1 MKVTIQDIANMA
13 GVSKSTVSRY
23 LNNGYVSKE
32 NKEKIKRAIEK
43 TGYQTNFFAKR
54 LKSKKSYLIGVII
67 PRMDSYTAT
76 KTLKG
81 IGERLQT
88 LDYEMFISITNL
100 DLKKELKYIRKFY
113 LQGVDGIIVLASEI
127 IDEHYKLVEELP
139 IPILFVGQEDEKL
152 KHISI
157 DDIKVGQLMGEFIKE
172 KGHKNIV
179 YMGVS
184 ERDNAVGVN
193 RKRGFMKAFEGD
205 NYRINFVKTDFS
217 FENSYKKAKE
227 AILYDPSAIVCAT
240 DNIAIGV
247 LRYLQENNIQVPEFI
262 SIAGFG
268 GYNVGAA
275 VYPPLTT
282 VYIDYY
288 KLGKKAAE
296 SIMDLIDGKDIENKP
311 DIELKLIER
320 QSVSN
325 L

>member
-1 MKVTIQDIANMA
+1 
-13 GVSKSTVSRY
+13 
-23 LNNGYVSKE
+23 
-32 NKEKIKRAIEK
+32 
-43 TGYQTNFFAKR
+43 
-54 LKSKKSYLIGVII
+54 
-67 PRMDSYTAT
+67 MDSYTAT

-184 ERDNAVGVN
+184 ERDNAVGGVN
-193 RKRGFMKAFEGD
+193 RKRGFMKAFEGGIIIGLILLR
-205 NYRINFVKTDFS
+205 RIFF
-217 FENSYKKAKE
+217 
-227 AILYDPSAIVCAT
+227 
-240 DNIAIGV
+240 
-247 LRYLQENNIQVPEFI
+247 
-262 SIAGFG
+262 
-268 GYNVGAA
+268 
-275 VYPPLTT
+275 
-282 VYIDYY
+282 
-288 KLGKKAAE
+288 
-296 SIMDLIDGKDIENKP
+296 
-311 DIELKLIER
+311 
-320 QSVSN
+320 
-325 L
+325 